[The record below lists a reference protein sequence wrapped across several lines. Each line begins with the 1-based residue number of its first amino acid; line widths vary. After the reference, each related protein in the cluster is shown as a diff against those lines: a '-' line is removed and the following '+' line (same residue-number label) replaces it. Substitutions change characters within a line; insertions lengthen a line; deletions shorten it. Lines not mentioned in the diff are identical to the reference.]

1 VIGFL
6 DFLRTDLLA
15 PSTPPVI
22 EESIQRG
29 VTNFLRVPL
38 LFERFVAFGVFASLD
53 MFLYVLTFLP
63 LRTLFIVGR
72 FTLACVATPGLAL
85 TWCFTPALKRVGW
98 HLLVM
103 VLGDPE
109 VVRAKQRGEAAQ
121 VEGVGSVGVEAAMHE
136 NDADAPIDSLGSGSP
151 QRKKEEE
158 GEKRWVQGLGGFFGP
173 TSPWRWLRPTFH
185 RTHG

>member
-1 VIGFL
+1 M
-6 DFLRTDLLA
+6 
-15 PSTPPVI
+15 I

-53 MFLYVLTFLP
+53 IFLYVLTFLP

-72 FTLACVATPGLAL
+72 FALACVATPGLAL
-85 TWCFTPALKRVGW
+85 AWCFTPALKRIGW
-98 HLLVM
+98 QVLVM

-109 VVRAKQRGEAAQ
+109 VIRAKQRGNAAR
-121 VEGVGSVGVEAAMHE
+121 VESSNAESVEAAMNE
-136 NDADAPIDSLGSGSP
+136 NEADGNPK
-151 QRKKEEE
+151 KKEEQA
-158 GEKRWVQGLGGFFGP
+158 GEKAWVRGLGGFFGP
-173 TSPWRWLRPTFH
+173 SSPWCWLRPTFH

>member
-1 VIGFL
+1 MIGFF

-72 FTLACVATPGLAL
+72 FALACVATPGLAL
-85 TWCFTPALKRVGW
+85 AWCLTPALKRVGW
-98 HLLVM
+98 QVLVA

-109 VVRAKQRGEAAQ
+109 VIRAKQRWNATR
-121 VEGVGSVGVEAAMHE
+121 VESSNAVSVEAAMNE
-136 NDADAPIDSLGSGSP
+136 NEADGNLKTKDEQQA
-151 QRKKEEE
+151 
-158 GEKRWVQGLGGFFGP
+158 GEKAWVRGLSGFFGP
-173 TSPWRWLRPTFH
+173 SSPWRWLRPSFH

>member
-1 VIGFL
+1 M
-6 DFLRTDLLA
+6 
-15 PSTPPVI
+15 I

-72 FTLACVATPGLAL
+72 FALACVATPGLAL
-85 TWCFTPALKRVGW
+85 AWCLTPALKRVGW
-98 HLLVM
+98 QVLVA

-109 VVRAKQRGEAAQ
+109 VIRAKQRWNATR
-121 VEGVGSVGVEAAMHE
+121 VESSNAVSVEAAMNE
-136 NDADAPIDSLGSGSP
+136 NEADGNLKTKDEQQA
-151 QRKKEEE
+151 
-158 GEKRWVQGLGGFFGP
+158 GEKAWVRGLSGFFGP
-173 TSPWRWLRPTFH
+173 SSPWRWLRPSFH